1 MLDQIYSLSLMR
13 IIIDTVILKPVCTG
27 DMYVGKDSM
36 TLRSLLVFA
45 KIMDINKNNK
55 EIRKNNK

>member
-1 MLDQIYSLSLMR
+1 MR

-36 TLRSLLVFA
+36 SLRSLLVFA